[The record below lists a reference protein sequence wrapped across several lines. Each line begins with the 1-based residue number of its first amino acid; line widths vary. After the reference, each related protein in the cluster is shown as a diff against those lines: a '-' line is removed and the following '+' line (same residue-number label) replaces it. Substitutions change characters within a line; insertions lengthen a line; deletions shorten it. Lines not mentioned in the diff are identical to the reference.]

1 MARPVER
8 VDCLVVG
15 AGVVGMAVARA
26 LALKGREVLVC
37 EKERAVGQG
46 TTSRNSEV
54 IHAGLYYKPGSL
66 KARFCVRG
74 REALYR
80 YCSERGVPHR
90 RCGKLVVASSYLQL
104 PALRDLH
111 KRAEACGVEDVRM
124 VGAEEAREMEPE
136 VLCTEALL
144 STSTGIVDSHAL
156 TLALQGDAEAH
167 GAVVSLLTPVHAA
180 QVLPDGAIS
189 ASVVGMDLHCRTMVN
204 CSGLSAV
211 DLAGRVQG
219 CTLSSV
225 PQAFFAKGNYFRYT
239 GSCPFRRLVYPLP
252 EPNQAGLGVH
262 ATIDLAGQVKFGPD
276 VEWVPRPTDQAGAFD
291 ADEFDYSVDPGRSA
305 EFSKAIRRRERRYW
319 PAVDE
324 SKLVPDYSGIRPK
337 LSGPGGAPTADA
349 LRRNDVDEVREP
361 GCFVGAADFAIQGAA
376 VHGVPGLVNLLGI
389 ESPGLTASLAIGDH
403 VADLSEREK

>member
-26 LALKGREVLVC
+26 LAIKGREVLVC

-46 TTSRNSEV
+46 TTSRSSEV
-54 IHAGLYYKPGSL
+54 IHAGLYYTPGSL

-90 RCGKLVVASSYLQL
+90 RCGKLIVASSDLQL
-104 PALRDLH
+104 PALRGLH
-111 KRAEACGVEDVRM
+111 KRAEVCGVGDVRV
-124 VGAEEAREMEPE
+124 VGAEEAKEMEPE
-136 VLCTEALL
+136 VLCTQALL
-144 STSTGIVDSHAL
+144 SPSTGIVDSHAL

-167 GAVVSLLTPVHAA
+167 GAVVSLRTPVHGA
-180 QVLPDGAIS
+180 QVLSDGQVL
-189 ASVVGMDLHCRTMVN
+189 ASVEGMDLRCRTVVN

-211 DLAGRVQG
+211 DLARRVQG
-219 CTLSSV
+219 STPSSV

-239 GSCPFRRLVYPLP
+239 GMCPFRRLVYPLP

-262 ATIDLAGQVKFGPD
+262 ATIDLAGQVRFGPD
-276 VEWVPRPTDQAGAFD
+276 VEWVSRPTNKAGAFD
-291 ADEFDYSVDPGRSA
+291 ADGFDYSVDPGRSVAFA
-305 EFSKAIRRRERRYW
+305 EAIRRYW
-319 PAVDE
+319 PGVDE

-337 LSGPGGAPTADA
+337 LTGPDGAPGSAAGVFGRDDTD
-349 LRRNDVDEVREP
+349 DVRERSK
-361 GCFVGAADFAIQGAA
+361 VIGAADFAIQGPAS
-376 VHGVPGLVNLLGI
+376 HGVLGLVNLMGI
-389 ESPGLTASLAIGDH
+389 ESPGLTASLAIGEH
-403 VADLSEREK
+403 VAELSQGGGL